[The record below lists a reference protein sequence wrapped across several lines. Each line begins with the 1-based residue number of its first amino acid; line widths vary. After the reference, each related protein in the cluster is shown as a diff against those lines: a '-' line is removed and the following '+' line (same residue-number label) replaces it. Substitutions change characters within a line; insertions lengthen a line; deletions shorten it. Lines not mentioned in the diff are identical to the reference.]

1 MGLRIGDLVDG
12 KYRII
17 AQTGKGGM
25 STVWL
30 ALNEAVNKQWAIK
43 EVKKSSPS
51 TSDQI
56 IKQNLVTEA
65 GILRHLKHPH
75 LPSIVDIFNEDDTF
89 LIVMDYIEGRTLSD
103 ILKEQG
109 RQPQADVVD
118 WALQICS
125 VFKYLHGLNPPIIY
139 RDMKPGN
146 VMLKP
151 DGNIMVIDF
160 GTAREYKHESGEDT
174 IHLGT
179 KGYAAP
185 EQFQDNHQ
193 QTDPRTDIYN
203 LGATMYHLVTGKNPS
218 KPPFKFLP
226 IRQVD
231 RTLSSGLESIILK
244 CVAPDPNERYQ
255 TVDDLEFALEHYQEL
270 EVETIKQKS
279 SAYHKWVTLGCVATI
294 LSSLSVG
301 VRIYANS
308 LLSNTYD
315 EELKSARIAVNQDEQ
330 IEDYISAI
338 KLNPSN
344 EVAYEEL
351 LEDVFLKDGN
361 FTQEEAAKLTSV
373 VGYKQGGKTIQ
384 DIFKETNQ
392 SGYENFAYKMGL
404 AYFYYYEND
413 GNKQLSKP
421 WFEIAKDSTAIE
433 EKEKERAKKFYQIAD
448 YYIQSGNI
456 NKAGDADVDYK
467 DFYKQLIEVSTGD
480 IAKKDNVKTA
490 LVVYRELTFQLNV
503 NGLNFYNAGIDAK
516 DIEQQLDAISD
527 KAKALKS
534 ENLKE
539 DEEEMLS
546 EIMLNIEATKKN
558 LSTVYFDRS
567 NQKEDKNR
575 SDFY

>member
-1 MGLRIGDLVDG
+1 M
-12 KYRII
+12 
-17 AQTGKGGM
+17 
-25 STVWL
+25 
-30 ALNEAVNKQWAIK
+30 
-43 EVKKSSPS
+43 
-51 TSDQI
+51 
-56 IKQNLVTEA
+56 
-65 GILRHLKHPH
+65 
-75 LPSIVDIFNEDDTF
+75 
-89 LIVMDYIEGRTLSD
+89 
-103 ILKEQG
+103 
-109 RQPQADVVD
+109 
-118 WALQICS
+118 
-125 VFKYLHGLNPPIIY
+125 
-139 RDMKPGN
+139 
-146 VMLKP
+146 
-151 DGNIMVIDF
+151 
-160 GTAREYKHESGEDT
+160 
-174 IHLGT
+174 
-179 KGYAAP
+179 
-185 EQFQDNHQ
+185 
-193 QTDPRTDIYN
+193 
-203 LGATMYHLVTGKNPS
+203 
-218 KPPFKFLP
+218 
-226 IRQVD
+226 
-231 RTLSSGLESIILK
+231 
-244 CVAPDPNERYQ
+244 
-255 TVDDLEFALEHYQEL
+255 
-270 EVETIKQKS
+270 
-279 SAYHKWVTLGCVATI
+279 
-294 LSSLSVG
+294 
-301 VRIYANS
+301 
-308 LLSNTYD
+308 
-315 EELKSARIAVNQDEQ
+315 NQDEQ

-361 FTQEEAAKLTSV
+361 FSQDEANQLTSL
-373 VGYKQGGKTIQ
+373 VGYKQGSKTIQ

-467 DFYKQLIEVSTGD
+467 DFYKQLIEVSTED

-546 EIMLNIEATKKN
+546 EIMSNIEATKKN

-567 NQKEDKNR
+567 NQKEQQ
-575 SDFY
+575 

>member
-1 MGLRIGDLVDG
+1 MELRIGDLVDG

-270 EVETIKQKS
+270 EVETIKRKS
-279 SAYHKWVTLGCVATI
+279 SAYHKWVILGCVATI

-315 EELKSARIAVNQDEQ
+315 EELRSARIAVNQDEQ
-330 IEDYISAI
+330 VEDYISAI

-392 SGYENFAYKMGL
+392 SGYEEFAYKMGL

-467 DFYKQLIEVSTGD
+467 DFYKQLMDISSDD
-480 IAKKDNVKTA
+480 IAKKDNIKTA
-490 LVVYRELTFQLNV
+490 LVVYKELTFQLNT
-503 NGLNFYNAGIDAK
+503 NGINFYNAGIK
-516 DIEQQLDAISD
+516 IEDIESQLDTIF
-527 KAKALKS
+527 KKTEELKS
-534 ENLKE
+534 HGLKD
-539 DEEEMLS
+539 DEIELCDQ
-546 EIMLNIEATKKN
+546 IMTNIKAAKSN
-558 LSTVYFDRS
+558 FDVVYSDRS
-567 NQKEDKNR
+567 NQEKK
-575 SDFY
+575 

>member
-179 KGYAAP
+179 KGYAPP

>member
-1 MGLRIGDLVDG
+1 MGLRVGDLVDG

-43 EVKKSSPS
+43 EVKKSSSS

-125 VFKYLHGLNPPIIY
+125 VFKYLHSLNPPIIY

-279 SAYHKWVTLGCVATI
+279 SAYRKWVILGCVATI

-301 VRIYANS
+301 VRMYANS

-315 EELKSARIAVNQDEQ
+315 EELRSARIAVNEDEQ

-373 VGYKQGGKTIQ
+373 VGYKQGSKTIQ
-384 DIFKETNQ
+384 DVFKETNQ
-392 SGYENFAYKMGL
+392 SGYEDFAYKMGL

-467 DFYKQLIEVSTGD
+467 DFYKQLIDVSTGD

-516 DIEQQLDAISD
+516 DIEQQLDTISD

-546 EIMLNIEATKKN
+546 EIMSNIEATRKN

-567 NQKEDKNR
+567 NQKG
-575 SDFY
+575 

>member
-279 SAYHKWVTLGCVATI
+279 LAYRKWVTLGCVATI

-315 EELKSARIAVNQDEQ
+315 EELRSARIAVNQDEQ
-330 IEDYISAI
+330 VEDYISAI

-361 FTQEEAAKLTSV
+361 FTQDEAAKLTSV
-373 VGYKQGGKTIQ
+373 VGYKQGSKTIQ

-456 NKAGDADVDYK
+456 NKAGDSDVDYK
-467 DFYKQLIEVSTGD
+467 DFYKQLMDISSDD
-480 IAKKDNVKTA
+480 IAKKDNIKTA
-490 LVVYRELTFQLNV
+490 LVVYKELTFQLNT
-503 NGLNFYNAGIDAK
+503 NGINFYNAGVKIE
-516 DIEQQLDAISD
+516 DIESQLDTIF
-527 KAKALKS
+527 KKTEELKS
-534 ENLKE
+534 HGLKD
-539 DEEEMLS
+539 DEIELYDQ
-546 EIMLNIEATKKN
+546 IMTNIKTAKSN
-558 LSTVYFDRS
+558 FDVVYSDRS
-567 NQKEDKNR
+567 NQEKK
-575 SDFY
+575 

>member
-315 EELKSARIAVNQDEQ
+315 EELRSARIAVNEDEQ
-330 IEDYISAI
+330 VEDYISAI

-392 SGYENFAYKMGL
+392 SGYEEFAYKMGL

-567 NQKEDKNR
+567 NQKEQQ
-575 SDFY
+575 

>member
-43 EVKKSSPS
+43 EVKKSSSS

-279 SAYHKWVTLGCVATI
+279 LAYRKWVTLGCVATI

-315 EELKSARIAVNQDEQ
+315 EELRSARIAVNQDEQ
-330 IEDYISAI
+330 VEDYISAI

-361 FTQEEAAKLTSV
+361 FTQDEAAKLTSV
-373 VGYKQGGKTIQ
+373 VGYKQGSKTIQ

-467 DFYKQLIEVSTGD
+467 DFYKQLIEVSTED

-546 EIMLNIEATKKN
+546 EIMSNIEATKKN

-567 NQKEDKNR
+567 NQKEQQ
-575 SDFY
+575 

>member
-279 SAYHKWVTLGCVATI
+279 SAYRKWVTLGCVATI

-301 VRIYANS
+301 VRLYANS

-315 EELKSARIAVNQDEQ
+315 EELRSARIAVNQDEQ
-330 IEDYISAI
+330 VEDYISAI

-361 FTQEEAAKLTSV
+361 FTQDEAAKLTSV
-373 VGYKQGGKTIQ
+373 VGYKQGSKTIQ

-433 EKEKERAKKFYQIAD
+433 EKERERAKKFYQIAD

-534 ENLKE
+534 EKIKE

-546 EIMLNIEATKKN
+546 EIMSNIEATRKN
-558 LSTVYFDRS
+558 LNTVYFDRS
-567 NQKEDKNR
+567 NQKEQQ
-575 SDFY
+575 

>member
-43 EVKKSSPS
+43 EVKKSSSS

-279 SAYHKWVTLGCVATI
+279 SAYRKWVTLGCVATI

-301 VRIYANS
+301 VRLYANS

-315 EELKSARIAVNQDEQ
+315 EELRSARIAVNEDEQ
-330 IEDYISAI
+330 VEDYISAI

-344 EVAYEEL
+344 EVTYEEL

-361 FTQEEAAKLTSV
+361 FTQDEAAKLTSV
-373 VGYKQGGKTIQ
+373 VGYKQGSKTIQ

-404 AYFYYYEND
+404 AYFYYYENN

-467 DFYKQLIEVSTGD
+467 DFYKQLIEVSTED

-546 EIMLNIEATKKN
+546 EIMSNIEATKKN

-567 NQKEDKNR
+567 NQKEQQ
-575 SDFY
+575 

>member
-125 VFKYLHGLNPPIIY
+125 VFKYLHSLNPPIIY

-160 GTAREYKHESGEDT
+160 GTAREYKHQSSEDT

-279 SAYHKWVTLGCVATI
+279 AAYRKWVTLGCVATI

-315 EELKSARIAVNQDEQ
+315 EELRSARIAVNQDEQ

-361 FTQEEAAKLTSV
+361 FTQEEASKLTSV
-373 VGYKQGGKTIQ
+373 VGYKQGSKTIQ

-392 SGYENFAYKMGL
+392 SGYEDFAYKMGL

-421 WFEIAKDSTAIE
+421 WFEIAKDSTTIE
-433 EKEKERAKKFYQIAD
+433 EREKERAKKFYQIAD

-467 DFYKQLIEVSTGD
+467 DFYKQLTDISSDD
-480 IAKKDNVKTA
+480 IAKKDNIKTA
-490 LVVYRELTFQLNV
+490 LVVYKELTFQLNT
-503 NGLNFYNAGIDAK
+503 NGINFYNAGIK
-516 DIEQQLDAISD
+516 IEDIESQLDTIF
-527 KAKALKS
+527 KKTEELKS
-534 ENLKE
+534 HSLKD
-539 DEEEMLS
+539 DEIELYDQ
-546 EIMLNIEATKKN
+546 IMTNIKAAKN
-558 LSTVYFDRS
+558 NFDVVYSDRS
-567 NQKEDKNR
+567 NQKEQQ
-575 SDFY
+575 

>member
-125 VFKYLHGLNPPIIY
+125 VFKYLHSLNPPIIY

-160 GTAREYKHESGEDT
+160 GTAREYKHQSSEDT

-279 SAYHKWVTLGCVATI
+279 AAYRKWVTLGCVATI

-301 VRIYANS
+301 VRVYANS

-315 EELKSARIAVNQDEQ
+315 EELRSARIAVNQDEQ

-338 KLNPSN
+338 KLNPGN

-361 FTQEEAAKLTSV
+361 FTQDEAAKLTSV
-373 VGYKQGGKTIQ
+373 VGYKQGSKTIQ

-421 WFEIAKDSTAIE
+421 WFEIAKDSTTIE

-456 NKAGDADVDYK
+456 NKAGDVDVDYK

-490 LVVYRELTFQLNV
+490 LVVYRELTFQLNT
-503 NGLNFYNAGIDAK
+503 NGINFYNAGIK
-516 DIEQQLDAISD
+516 IEDIESQLDTISD

-539 DEEEMLS
+539 DEKEMLS
-546 EIMLNIEATKKN
+546 EVMSNIEATRKN

-567 NQKEDKNR
+567 NQKE
-575 SDFY
+575 SQ

>member
-125 VFKYLHGLNPPIIY
+125 VFKYLHSLNPPIIY

-160 GTAREYKHESGEDT
+160 GTAREYKHQSSEDT

-244 CVAPDPNERYQ
+244 CVASDPNERYQ

-279 SAYHKWVTLGCVATI
+279 AAYRKWVTLGCVATI

-315 EELKSARIAVNQDEQ
+315 EELRSARIAVNQDEQ

-361 FTQEEAAKLTSV
+361 FTQEEASRLTSV
-373 VGYKQGGKTIQ
+373 VGYKQGSKTIQ

-421 WFEIAKDSTAIE
+421 WFEIAKDSTTIE

-539 DEEEMLS
+539 DEKEMLS
-546 EIMLNIEATKKN
+546 EIMSNIEATRKN

-567 NQKEDKNR
+567 NQKEQQ
-575 SDFY
+575 

>member
-315 EELKSARIAVNQDEQ
+315 EELRSARIAVNQDEQ

-567 NQKEDKNR
+567 NQKEKQ
-575 SDFY
+575 

>member
-279 SAYHKWVTLGCVATI
+279 LAYRKWVTLGCVATI

-301 VRIYANS
+301 LRLYANS

-315 EELKSARIAVNQDEQ
+315 EELRSARIAVNQDEQ

-344 EVAYEEL
+344 EVAYKEL

-361 FTQEEAAKLTSV
+361 FSQDEANQLTSL
-373 VGYKQGGKTIQ
+373 VGYKQGSKTIQ

-467 DFYKQLIEVSTGD
+467 DFYKQLIEVSTED

-546 EIMLNIEATKKN
+546 EIMSNIEATKKN

-567 NQKEDKNR
+567 NQKEQQ
-575 SDFY
+575 

>member
-125 VFKYLHGLNPPIIY
+125 VFKYLHSLNPPIIY

-160 GTAREYKHESGEDT
+160 GTAREYKHQSSEDT

-279 SAYHKWVTLGCVATI
+279 AAYRKWVILGCVATI

-315 EELKSARIAVNQDEQ
+315 EELRSARIAVNQDEQ

-361 FTQEEAAKLTSV
+361 FTQEEASKLTSV
-373 VGYKQGGKTIQ
+373 VGYKQGSKTIQ

-392 SGYENFAYKMGL
+392 SGYEDFAYKMGL

-421 WFEIAKDSTAIE
+421 WFEIAKDSTTIE

-467 DFYKQLIEVSTGD
+467 DFYKQLMDISSDD
-480 IAKKDNVKTA
+480 IAKKDNIKTA
-490 LVVYRELTFQLNV
+490 LVVYKELTFQLNT
-503 NGLNFYNAGIDAK
+503 NGINFYNAGIK
-516 DIEQQLDAISD
+516 IEDIESQLDTIF
-527 KAKALKS
+527 KKTEELKS
-534 ENLKE
+534 HSLKD
-539 DEEEMLS
+539 DEIELYDQ
-546 EIMLNIEATKKN
+546 IMTNIKAAKSN
-558 LSTVYFDRS
+558 FDVVYSDRS
-567 NQKEDKNR
+567 NQKEQQ
-575 SDFY
+575 

>member
-279 SAYHKWVTLGCVATI
+279 LAYRKWVTLGCVATI

-301 VRIYANS
+301 LRLYANS

-315 EELKSARIAVNQDEQ
+315 EELRSARIAVNQDEQ

-361 FTQEEAAKLTSV
+361 FSQDEANQLTSL
-373 VGYKQGGKTIQ
+373 VGYKQGSKTIQ

-467 DFYKQLIEVSTGD
+467 DFYKQLIEVSTED

-546 EIMLNIEATKKN
+546 EIMSNIEATKKN

-567 NQKEDKNR
+567 NQKEQQ
-575 SDFY
+575 

>member
-1 MGLRIGDLVDG
+1 MLSLYGLRVGDLVDG

-30 ALNEAVNKQWAIK
+30 ALNEKVNKQWAIK
-43 EVKKSSPS
+43 EVKKSSSS

-75 LPSIVDIFNEDDTF
+75 LPSIVDIFDRDDSF

-125 VFKYLHGLNPPIIY
+125 VFKYLHSLNPPIIY

-160 GTAREYKHESGEDT
+160 GTAREYKHQSSEDT

-279 SAYHKWVTLGCVATI
+279 AAYRKWVALGCVATI

-315 EELKSARIAVNQDEQ
+315 EELRSARIAVNQDEQ

-361 FTQEEAAKLTSV
+361 FTQEEASRLTSV
-373 VGYKQGGKTIQ
+373 VGYKQGSKTIQ

-421 WFEIAKDSTAIE
+421 WFEIAKDSTTIE

-456 NKAGDADVDYK
+456 NKAGDVDVDYK

-516 DIEQQLDAISD
+516 DIEQQLDTISD

-539 DEEEMLS
+539 DEKEMLS
-546 EIMLNIEATKKN
+546 EIMSNIEATRKN

-567 NQKEDKNR
+567 NQKE
-575 SDFY
+575 SQ

>member
-279 SAYHKWVTLGCVATI
+279 LAYRKWVTLGCVATI

-301 VRIYANS
+301 LRLYANS

-315 EELKSARIAVNQDEQ
+315 EELRSARIAVNQDEQ

-361 FTQEEAAKLTSV
+361 FSQDEANQLTSL
-373 VGYKQGGKTIQ
+373 VGYKQGSKTIQ

-392 SGYENFAYKMGL
+392 SGYEKFAYKMGL
-404 AYFYYYEND
+404 AYFYYYEN

-467 DFYKQLIEVSTGD
+467 DFYKQLIEVSTED

-546 EIMLNIEATKKN
+546 EIMSNIEATKKN

-567 NQKEDKNR
+567 NQKEQQ
-575 SDFY
+575 

>member
-1 MGLRIGDLVDG
+1 MGLRVGDLVDG

-279 SAYHKWVTLGCVATI
+279 SAYHKWVVLGCVATI

-315 EELKSARIAVNQDEQ
+315 EELRSARIAVNQDEQ
-330 IEDYISAI
+330 VEDYISAI

-344 EVAYEEL
+344 QVAYEEL

-361 FTQEEAAKLTSV
+361 FTQEEASKLTSV
-373 VGYKQGGKTIQ
+373 VGYKQGSKTIQ

-392 SGYENFAYKMGL
+392 SGFENFAYKMGL

-456 NKAGDADVDYK
+456 NKAGDTDVDYK
-467 DFYKQLIEVSTGD
+467 DFYKQLMDISSDD
-480 IAKKDNVKTA
+480 IAKKDNIKTA
-490 LVVYRELTFQLNV
+490 LVVYKELTFQLNT
-503 NGLNFYNAGIDAK
+503 NGINFYNAGIK
-516 DIEQQLDAISD
+516 IEDIESQLDTIF
-527 KAKALKS
+527 KKTEELKS
-534 ENLKE
+534 HGLKD
-539 DEEEMLS
+539 DEIELYDQ
-546 EIMLNIEATKKN
+546 IMTNIKTAKSN
-558 LSTVYFDRS
+558 FDVVYSDRS
-567 NQKEDKNR
+567 NQKEQQ
-575 SDFY
+575 

>member
-244 CVAPDPNERYQ
+244 CVALDPNERYQ

-279 SAYHKWVTLGCVATI
+279 SAYRKWVTLGCVATI

-315 EELKSARIAVNQDEQ
+315 EELRSARIAVNQDEQ
-330 IEDYISAI
+330 VEDYISAI

-361 FTQEEAAKLTSV
+361 FTQDEAAKLTSV
-373 VGYKQGGKTIQ
+373 VGYKQGSKTIQ

-456 NKAGDADVDYK
+456 NKAGDANVDYK
-467 DFYKQLIEVSTGD
+467 DFYKQLMDISSDD
-480 IAKKDNVKTA
+480 IAKKDNIKTA
-490 LVVYRELTFQLNV
+490 LVVYKELTFQLNT
-503 NGLNFYNAGIDAK
+503 NGINFYNAGVKIE
-516 DIEQQLDAISD
+516 DIESQLDTIF
-527 KAKALKS
+527 KKTEELKS
-534 ENLKE
+534 HGLKD
-539 DEEEMLS
+539 DEIELYNQ
-546 EIMLNIEATKKN
+546 IMTNIKTAKSN
-558 LSTVYFDRS
+558 FDVVYSDRS
-567 NQKEDKNR
+567 NQEKK
-575 SDFY
+575 

>member
-244 CVAPDPNERYQ
+244 CVASDPNERYQ

-301 VRIYANS
+301 LRLYANS

-315 EELKSARIAVNQDEQ
+315 EELRSARIAVNQDEQ

-361 FTQEEAAKLTSV
+361 FSQDEANQLTSL
-373 VGYKQGGKTIQ
+373 VGYKQGSKTIQ

-456 NKAGDADVDYK
+456 NKAGDADVDFK
-467 DFYKQLIEVSTGD
+467 DFYKQLIEVSTED

-539 DEEEMLS
+539 DEEEMFS
-546 EIMLNIEATKKN
+546 EIMSNIEATKKN

-567 NQKEDKNR
+567 NQKEQQ
-575 SDFY
+575 

>member
-244 CVAPDPNERYQ
+244 CVASDPNERYQ

-279 SAYHKWVTLGCVATI
+279 LAYRKWVTLGCVATI

-301 VRIYANS
+301 LRLYANS

-315 EELKSARIAVNQDEQ
+315 EELRSARIAVNQDEQ

-361 FTQEEAAKLTSV
+361 FSQDEANQLTSL
-373 VGYKQGGKTIQ
+373 VGYKQGSKTIQ

-467 DFYKQLIEVSTGD
+467 DFYKQLIEVSTED

-546 EIMLNIEATKKN
+546 EIMSNIEATKKN

-567 NQKEDKNR
+567 NQKEQQ
-575 SDFY
+575 

>member
-279 SAYHKWVTLGCVATI
+279 LAYRKWVTLGCVATI

-301 VRIYANS
+301 LRLYANS

-315 EELKSARIAVNQDEQ
+315 EELRSARIAVNQDEQ

-351 LEDVFLKDGN
+351 LEYVFLKDGN
-361 FTQEEAAKLTSV
+361 FSQDEANQLTSL
-373 VGYKQGGKTIQ
+373 VGYKQGSKTIQ

-467 DFYKQLIEVSTGD
+467 DFYKQLIEVSTED

-546 EIMLNIEATKKN
+546 EIMSNIEATKKN

-567 NQKEDKNR
+567 NQKEQQ
-575 SDFY
+575 

>member
-279 SAYHKWVTLGCVATI
+279 SAYRKWVTLGCVATI

-315 EELKSARIAVNQDEQ
+315 EELRSARIAVNQDEQ

-392 SGYENFAYKMGL
+392 SGYENLAYKMGL

-467 DFYKQLIEVSTGD
+467 DFYKQLIEVSTED

-546 EIMLNIEATKKN
+546 EIMSNIEATKKN

-567 NQKEDKNR
+567 NQKEKQ
-575 SDFY
+575 

>member
-43 EVKKSSPS
+43 EVKKSSSS

-279 SAYHKWVTLGCVATI
+279 LAYRKWVTLGCVATI

-301 VRIYANS
+301 LRLYANS

-315 EELKSARIAVNQDEQ
+315 EELRSARIAVNQDEQ

-361 FTQEEAAKLTSV
+361 FSQDEANQLTSL
-373 VGYKQGGKTIQ
+373 VGYKQGSKTIQ

-467 DFYKQLIEVSTGD
+467 DFYKQLIEVSTED

-546 EIMLNIEATKKN
+546 EIMSNIEATKKN

-567 NQKEDKNR
+567 NQKEQQ
-575 SDFY
+575 

>member
-160 GTAREYKHESGEDT
+160 GTAREYKHQSSEDT

-279 SAYHKWVTLGCVATI
+279 LAYRKWVTLGCVATI

-301 VRIYANS
+301 LRLYANS

-315 EELKSARIAVNQDEQ
+315 EELRSARIAVNQDEQ

-361 FTQEEAAKLTSV
+361 FSQDEANQLTSL
-373 VGYKQGGKTIQ
+373 VGYKQGSKTIQ

-421 WFEIAKDSTAIE
+421 WFEIAKDSTVIE

-567 NQKEDKNR
+567 NQKEKQ
-575 SDFY
+575 

>member
-125 VFKYLHGLNPPIIY
+125 VFKYLHSLNPPIIY

-160 GTAREYKHESGEDT
+160 GTAREYKHQSSEDT

-279 SAYHKWVTLGCVATI
+279 AAYRKWVTLGCVATI

-301 VRIYANS
+301 IRIYANS

-315 EELKSARIAVNQDEQ
+315 EELRSARIAVNEDEQ

-361 FTQEEAAKLTSV
+361 FTQEEASKLTSV
-373 VGYKQGGKTIQ
+373 VGYKQGSKTIQ

-421 WFEIAKDSTAIE
+421 WFEIAKDSTTIE

-467 DFYKQLIEVSTGD
+467 DFYKQLIEVSTED

-546 EIMLNIEATKKN
+546 EIMSNIEATKKN

-567 NQKEDKNR
+567 NQKEQQ
-575 SDFY
+575 

>member
-315 EELKSARIAVNQDEQ
+315 EELRSARIAVNQDEQ

-361 FTQEEAAKLTSV
+361 FSQDEANQLTSL
-373 VGYKQGGKTIQ
+373 VGYKQGSKTIQ

-467 DFYKQLIEVSTGD
+467 DFYKQLIEVSTED

-546 EIMLNIEATKKN
+546 EIMSNIEATKKN

-567 NQKEDKNR
+567 NQKEQQ
-575 SDFY
+575 

>member
-279 SAYHKWVTLGCVATI
+279 SAYRKWVTLGCVATI

-301 VRIYANS
+301 ARLYANS

-315 EELKSARIAVNQDEQ
+315 EELRSARIAVNQDEQ
-330 IEDYISAI
+330 VEDYISAI

-361 FTQEEAAKLTSV
+361 FTQDEAAKLTSV
-373 VGYKQGGKTIQ
+373 VGYKQGSKTIQ

-467 DFYKQLIEVSTGD
+467 DFYKQLMDISSDD
-480 IAKKDNVKTA
+480 IAKKDNIKTA
-490 LVVYRELTFQLNV
+490 LVVYKELTFQLNT
-503 NGLNFYNAGIDAK
+503 NGINFYNAGIK
-516 DIEQQLDAISD
+516 IEDIESQLDTIF
-527 KAKALKS
+527 KKTEELKS
-534 ENLKE
+534 HGLKD
-539 DEEEMLS
+539 DEIELYDQ
-546 EIMLNIEATKKN
+546 IMTNIKTAKN
-558 LSTVYFDRS
+558 NFDVVYSDRS
-567 NQKEDKNR
+567 NQEKK
-575 SDFY
+575 

>member
-279 SAYHKWVTLGCVATI
+279 LAYRKWVTLGCVATI

-315 EELKSARIAVNQDEQ
+315 EELRSARIAVNQDEQ
-330 IEDYISAI
+330 VEDYISAI

-361 FTQEEAAKLTSV
+361 FTQDEAAKLTSV
-373 VGYKQGGKTIQ
+373 VGYKQGSKTIQ

-467 DFYKQLIEVSTGD
+467 DFYKQLMDISSDD
-480 IAKKDNVKTA
+480 IAKKDNIKTA
-490 LVVYRELTFQLNV
+490 LVVYKELTFQLNT
-503 NGLNFYNAGIDAK
+503 NGINFYNAGIK
-516 DIEQQLDAISD
+516 IEDIESQLDTIF
-527 KAKALKS
+527 KKTEELKS
-534 ENLKE
+534 HGLKD
-539 DEEEMLS
+539 DEIELCDQ
-546 EIMLNIEATKKN
+546 IMTNIKAAKSN
-558 LSTVYFDRS
+558 FDVVYSDRS
-567 NQKEDKNR
+567 NQEKK
-575 SDFY
+575 

>member
-125 VFKYLHGLNPPIIY
+125 VFKYLHSLNPPIIY

-160 GTAREYKHESGEDT
+160 GTAREYKHQSSEDT

-279 SAYHKWVTLGCVATI
+279 AAYRKWGTLGCVATI

-315 EELKSARIAVNQDEQ
+315 EELRSARIAVNQDEQ

-373 VGYKQGGKTIQ
+373 VGYKQGSKTIQ

-467 DFYKQLIEVSTGD
+467 DFYKQLMDISSDD
-480 IAKKDNVKTA
+480 IAKKDNIKTA
-490 LVVYRELTFQLNV
+490 LVVYKELTFQLNT
-503 NGLNFYNAGIDAK
+503 NGINFYNAGIK
-516 DIEQQLDAISD
+516 IEDIEQQLDTISD

-539 DEEEMLS
+539 DEEVILS
-546 EIMLNIEATKKN
+546 EIMSNIEATRKN

-567 NQKEDKNR
+567 NQKEKQ
-575 SDFY
+575 

>member
-279 SAYHKWVTLGCVATI
+279 LAYRKWVTLGCVATI
-294 LSSLSVG
+294 LSSLSVV
-301 VRIYANS
+301 VRLYANS

-315 EELKSARIAVNQDEQ
+315 EELRSARIAVNQDEQ

-361 FTQEEAAKLTSV
+361 FSQDEANQLTSL
-373 VGYKQGGKTIQ
+373 VGYKQGSKTIQ

-467 DFYKQLIEVSTGD
+467 DFYKQLIEVSTED

-546 EIMLNIEATKKN
+546 EIMSNIEATKKN

-567 NQKEDKNR
+567 NQKEQQ
-575 SDFY
+575 

>member
-279 SAYHKWVTLGCVATI
+279 LAYRKWVTLGCVATI

-315 EELKSARIAVNQDEQ
+315 EELRSARIAVNQDEQ
-330 IEDYISAI
+330 VEDYISAI

-361 FTQEEAAKLTSV
+361 FTQDEAAKLTSV
-373 VGYKQGGKTIQ
+373 VGYKQGSKTIQ

-467 DFYKQLIEVSTGD
+467 DFYKQLIEVSTED

-546 EIMLNIEATKKN
+546 EIMSNIEATKKN

-567 NQKEDKNR
+567 NQKEQQ
-575 SDFY
+575 

>member
-1 MGLRIGDLVDG
+1 MGLRVGDLVDG

-125 VFKYLHGLNPPIIY
+125 VFKYLHSLNPPIIY

-160 GTAREYKHESGEDT
+160 GTAREYKHQSSEDT

-279 SAYHKWVTLGCVATI
+279 AAYRKWVTLGCVATI

-315 EELKSARIAVNQDEQ
+315 EELRSARIAVNQDEQ

-361 FTQEEAAKLTSV
+361 FTQEEASKLTSV
-373 VGYKQGGKTIQ
+373 VGYKQGNKTIQ

-421 WFEIAKDSTAIE
+421 WFEIAKDSTTIE

-456 NKAGDADVDYK
+456 NKAGDANVDYK
-467 DFYKQLIEVSTGD
+467 DFYKQLMDISSDD
-480 IAKKDNVKTA
+480 IAKKDNIKTA
-490 LVVYRELTFQLNV
+490 LVVYKELTFQLNT
-503 NGLNFYNAGIDAK
+503 NGINFYNAGIK
-516 DIEQQLDAISD
+516 IEDIESQLDTIF
-527 KAKALKS
+527 KKTEELKS
-534 ENLKE
+534 HGLKD
-539 DEEEMLS
+539 DEIELYDQ
-546 EIMLNIEATKKN
+546 IMTNIKAAKSN
-558 LSTVYFDRS
+558 FDVVYSDRS
-567 NQKEDKNR
+567 NQEKK
-575 SDFY
+575 

>member
-279 SAYHKWVTLGCVATI
+279 LAYRKWVTLGCVATI

-315 EELKSARIAVNQDEQ
+315 EELRSARIAVNQDEQ
-330 IEDYISAI
+330 VEDYISAI

-361 FTQEEAAKLTSV
+361 FTQDEAAKLTSV
-373 VGYKQGGKTIQ
+373 VGYKQGSKTIQ

-413 GNKQLSKP
+413 GNKQLSKL

-467 DFYKQLIEVSTGD
+467 DFYKQLMDISSDD
-480 IAKKDNVKTA
+480 IAKKDNIKTA
-490 LVVYRELTFQLNV
+490 LVVYKELTFQLNT
-503 NGLNFYNAGIDAK
+503 NGINFYNAGIK
-516 DIEQQLDAISD
+516 IEDIESQLDTIFKKTEELKPHGLKD
-527 KAKALKS
+527 DEIELYDQIMTNIKAAKS
-534 ENLKE
+534 NF
-539 DEEEMLS
+539 DV
-546 EIMLNIEATKKN
+546 
-558 LSTVYFDRS
+558 VYSDRS
-567 NQKEDKNR
+567 NQEKK
-575 SDFY
+575 

>member
-315 EELKSARIAVNQDEQ
+315 EELRSARIAVNEDEQ
-330 IEDYISAI
+330 VEDYISAI

-392 SGYENFAYKMGL
+392 SGYEEFAYKMGL

-546 EIMLNIEATKKN
+546 EIMSNIEATKKN

-567 NQKEDKNR
+567 NQKEQQ
-575 SDFY
+575 

>member
-125 VFKYLHGLNPPIIY
+125 VFKYLHSLNPPIIY

-160 GTAREYKHESGEDT
+160 GTAREYKHQSSEDT

-279 SAYHKWVTLGCVATI
+279 AAYRKWVTLGCVATI

-315 EELKSARIAVNQDEQ
+315 EELRSARIAVNQDEQ

-361 FTQEEAAKLTSV
+361 FTQEEASRLTSV
-373 VGYKQGGKTIQ
+373 VGYKQGSKTIQ

-421 WFEIAKDSTAIE
+421 WFEIAKDSTTIE

-456 NKAGDADVDYK
+456 NKAGDVDVDYK

-516 DIEQQLDAISD
+516 DIEQQLDTISD
-527 KAKALKS
+527 KAKELKS
-534 ENLKE
+534 EKLKE

-546 EIMLNIEATKKN
+546 EIMSNIEATRKN

-567 NQKEDKNR
+567 NQKE
-575 SDFY
+575 SQ

>member
-1 MGLRIGDLVDG
+1 MLSLYGLRVGDLVDG

-30 ALNEAVNKQWAIK
+30 ALNEKVNKQWAIK
-43 EVKKSSPS
+43 EVKKSSSS

-75 LPSIVDIFNEDDTF
+75 LPSIVDIFDRDDSF

-279 SAYHKWVTLGCVATI
+279 LAYRKWVTLGCVVTI

-301 VRIYANS
+301 LRLYANS

-315 EELKSARIAVNQDEQ
+315 EELRSARIAVNQDEQ

-361 FTQEEAAKLTSV
+361 FSQDEANQLTSL
-373 VGYKQGGKTIQ
+373 VGYKQGSKTIQ

-467 DFYKQLIEVSTGD
+467 DFYKQLIEVSTED

-546 EIMLNIEATKKN
+546 EIMSNIEATKKN

-567 NQKEDKNR
+567 NQKEQQ
-575 SDFY
+575 